1 MLNKVLG
8 GRHLGS
14 AIAVQNAVA
23 MKNCSP
29 IIPVILLALAA
40 FFPAQAQDV
49 VQQRND
55 RKIELEQVRDN
66 LKKLEERRAAL
77 KDEIAAFDKDQAAIN
92 RALIEAAKRGQQL
105 EGEVAQSE
113 QRLAKLDL
121 TRGKIRTSLANR
133 KAVLAEI
140 IGALQRMGRKPPP
153 ALLVRPED
161 ALSSI
166 RSAIMLGAVVPEIRN
181 ETQSLVADLEV
192 LGQTTQRIEE
202 EKAALRER
210 LNALADD
217 ETRLTLLMEEKNK
230 LAQKSLKSLK
240 KDRERAAE
248 LAQNATSLADLID
261 DLETE
266 IASAAKAAKAAR
278 EADVK
283 RRGEAEKRLA
293 KAQAGLGNEQTDS
306 AAQRA
311 KLTPET
317 ANNARVEPAIAFSR
331 AQGALPMPVQGVEL
345 YGFGQKS
352 PASSNSPNLALA
364 TRPNARVRS
373 PADGWVVYAGPFR
386 SYGQLLI
393 LNAGDGYHVVLSGLS
408 KIDVTQGRFVLAGEP
423 IGRMGVT
430 RVAAAGAVKLGSTRP
445 VLYVEFRKG
454 GKPVNPAPWWAKG
467 AEGPDNDS

>member
-1 MLNKVLG
+1 MLSLLPISRALMLVVL
-8 GRHLGS
+8 L
-14 AIAVQNAVA
+14 
-23 MKNCSP
+23 P
-29 IIPVILLALAA
+29 FAA
-40 FFPAQAQDV
+40 AAQDS
-49 VQQRND
+49 VQKRDD
-55 RKIELEQVRDN
+55 RKIELEQVREN
-66 LKKLEERRAAL
+66 LKRLEERRAAL
-77 KDEIAAFDKDQAAIN
+77 KDEIATLDKDQAAIN
-92 RALIEAAKRGQQL
+92 RALIEAAKRGQSL
-105 EGEVAQSE
+105 EGEVAKSE
-113 QRLAKLDL
+113 QRLAKLDR
-121 TRGKIRTSLANR
+121 TRGKIRASLANR
-133 KAVLAEI
+133 RAVLAEI

-181 ETQSLVADLEV
+181 ETHSLVADLEV
-192 LGQTTQRIEE
+192 LAQTTQRIEE
-202 EKAALRER
+202 EKATLRGR
-210 LNALADD
+210 LNALSDD

-230 LAQKSLKSLK
+230 LAQKSLKSLEEDQK
-240 KDRERAAE
+240 KAAD
-248 LAQNATSLADLID
+248 LARNATSLEGLIG

-283 RRGEAEKRLA
+283 RRKEAEKRLA
-293 KAQAGLGNEQTDS
+293 QARASLGDEKAGS

-311 KLTPET
+311 KLNPET
-317 ANNARVEPAIAFSR
+317 ADNARLAPAIAFSR
-331 AQGALPMPVQGVEL
+331 AKGALPMPVQGVEL

-352 PASSNSPNLALA
+352 PTSSSSPTLALA

-373 PADGWVVYAGPFR
+373 PADGWIVYAGPFR

-408 KIDVTQGRFVLAGEP
+408 KVDVTQGRFVLAGEP
-423 IGRMGVT
+423 VGRMGVT

-445 VLYVEFRKG
+445 VLYVEFRKD

-467 AEGPDNDS
+467 AEGPENDS